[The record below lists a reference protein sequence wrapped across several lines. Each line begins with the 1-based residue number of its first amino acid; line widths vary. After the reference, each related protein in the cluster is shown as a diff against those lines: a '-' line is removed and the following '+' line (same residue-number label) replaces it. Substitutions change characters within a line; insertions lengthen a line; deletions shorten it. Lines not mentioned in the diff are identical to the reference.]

1 MNHRSDGLLHQR
13 LDRLEDKGRGALAA
27 AARRAAWSDAIS
39 IAARASIVAPLV
51 LLGVALVRPVAVLP
65 AVLVC
70 VVVPLSVLARAYA
83 TRAARIRVERD
94 AALAL
99 VDRALALK
107 DRASTTAE
115 FADSDGRDGF
125 RDAAMQEAQ
134 PWLDRAAAMAVSL
147 RAAPAPRHRHRHWLF
162 PLIAVLALVAA
173 LSIDRAAPGV
183 SDCASPTPL
192 RRIALALGLR
202 PAVPTVVA
210 KPTADADRSAGGMAQ
225 VGSTNRSGT
234 DAGKVG
240 RAQTAGG
247 AADGGAGAADAASRV
262 AAAAGDAAASPA
274 APGPVGGAGAGAK
287 AGAAANTM
295 PQSGAQPDARQEA
308 ATLDARDAET
318 AAAVSRATAA
328 KSATNGAA
336 ATPLLAAAPPAAPR
350 NAGGNDG
357 QQGGT
362 SRKRD
367 QSGQQSSGPGSRGN
381 NSQQGSNRGTGQ
393 EGIKRAR
400 GSSSLMLAVPMEDRV
415 IGTVNAGSVSS
426 TTRNAPPRAMSSGI
440 VAAQS
445 RGNGQAQ
452 AGRILHGPRTVQEDR
467 MLERYFRRAG
477 VDR

>member
-1 MNHRSDGLLHQR
+1 MNYRSDGPLHQR
-13 LDRLEDKGRGALAA
+13 LDRLEDKGRGVLTA
-27 AARRAAWSDAIS
+27 AARRAAWSDAMG
-39 IAARASIVAPLV
+39 IAARASIVVPLV

-70 VVVPLSVLARAYA
+70 LAVPLIVLAAVYA
-83 TRAARIRVERD
+83 TRAARIQVERG

-107 DRASTTAE
+107 DRVATTAE
-115 FADSDGRDGF
+115 FAGSNGRDGF
-125 RDAAMQEAQ
+125 RDAAMQEAE

-147 RAAPAPRHRHRHWLF
+147 PAAPAPRHRHWLF
-162 PLIAVLALVAA
+162 PVVAALALIAA
-173 LSIDRAAPGV
+173 LSIHRAAPGV
-183 SDCASPTPL
+183 PERASPTPL

-202 PAVPTVVA
+202 PTVPNVAA
-210 KPTADADRSAGGMAQ
+210 KPTADADRSAGVMAQ
-225 VGSTNRSGT
+225 VGSTNRIGT
-234 DAGKVG
+234 DAGDVG

-247 AADGGAGAADAASRV
+247 AADGGAGDADAASR
-262 AAAAGDAAASPA
+262 AAGAAGEAAASPA
-274 APGPVGGAGAGAK
+274 APGPMGGAGAGAK
-287 AGAAANTM
+287 AGAAANATL
-295 PQSGAQPDARQEA
+295 QAGTQPDARQEA

-328 KSATNGAA
+328 KSAANGAA
-336 ATPLLAAAPPAAPR
+336 ATPSLAAAPPAAPR

-400 GSSSLMLAVPMEDRV
+400 GSSSQMLAVPMEDRV

-452 AGRILHGPRTVQEDR
+452 AGRILHGARTVQEDR